1 MIRQRFS
8 LIVMM
13 MLLRGLVPSTLAA
26 EERRLGDLGPE
37 HPEVVR
43 AKEQAMRRVERAE
56 ASLASAKQI
65 FQKLQGELRE
75 TTGRIDVAPE
85 SLRKAAARLESELES
100 LQLDAAGGTARTE
113 ALERTIQDVVARGQD
128 AAKRD
133 EVAAEYAIVVA
144 SRQAAL
150 KNAEALVAQG
160 GISNQELEN
169 ARAAFAEAKARL
181 LERRNMAAA
190 AAGGGALADWNR
202 ELLNLSLDAQERRAR
217 MKYLSQSLD
226 RIRQGLPILDQLQEL
241 EEALP
246 AARRAAAEARRAM
259 DDLEREL
266 SGAAAP
272 DGAPQP
278 RPQSKNQAPTKDHP

>member
-1 MIRQRFS
+1 MIRRCC
-8 LIVMM
+8 LLVVLM
-13 MLLRGLVPSTLAA
+13 MLLNAVAMPAHAA
-26 EERRLGDLGPE
+26 GERPLSDLSPE
-37 HPEVVR
+37 HPEVIR
-43 AKEQAMRRVERAE
+43 AKEQAARRVDRAE
-56 ASLASAKQI
+56 ALLASAKQS
-65 FQKLQGELRE
+65 FQKVQSELRDI
-75 TTGRIDVAPE
+75 TGRIDVAPE
-85 SLRKAAARLESELES
+85 SLRKAASRLESELES
-100 LQLDAAGGTARTE
+100 LQLDAAGCTARTE
-113 ALERTIQDVVARGQD
+113 ALERTIQDVVARGLD

-181 LERRNMAAA
+181 LERRNMAAT

-226 RIRQGLPILDQLQEL
+226 RIRQGLPMLDQLQEL

-259 DDLEREL
+259 DDLDREL
-266 SGAAAP
+266 LGGPSPAP
-272 DGAPQP
+272 APQA
-278 RPQSKNQAPTKDHP
+278 RPQSKDDAPAKHRP

>member
-1 MIRQRFS
+1 MIRRCC
-8 LIVMM
+8 LLVVLM
-13 MLLRGLVPSTLAA
+13 MLLNAVAISTHAA
-26 EERRLGDLGPE
+26 GERPLSDLSPE
-37 HPEVVR
+37 HPEVIR
-43 AKEQAMRRVERAE
+43 AKEQAARRVDRAE
-56 ASLASAKQI
+56 ALLASAKQA
-65 FQKLQGELRE
+65 FQKVQSELRDI
-75 TTGRIDVAPE
+75 TGRVDVAPE
-85 SLRKAAARLESELES
+85 SLRKAASRLESELES

-181 LERRNMAAA
+181 LERRNSAAA

-217 MKYLSQSLD
+217 MKFLSQSLD
-226 RIRQGLPILDQLQEL
+226 RIRQGLPMLDQLQEL

-246 AARRAAAEARRAM
+246 AARRAAVEAGRAM
-259 DDLEREL
+259 DDLDREL
-266 SGAAAP
+266 SSGP
-272 DGAPQP
+272 SSVPSP
-278 RPQSKNQAPTKDHP
+278 PSRPQLKVEPSSKEHP